1 MKYKTLKITV
11 PGQQAGAANLN
22 AYLLDAIS
30 IAPEKVRPA
39 VLICPGGGYE
49 RCSDREQEPVVM
61 KFLSMGCHAF
71 VLQYSVSPHRF
82 PVALRETAQAAAVIR
97 GYAAQW
103 HVNPDALVVCGFSAG
118 GHLACSIG
126 TFWNNP
132 VAYEAIGR
140 TPEQIKPNGLILSYP
155 VITAGEFGH
164 VRSFRNL
171 LGEEAT
177 AGQYRQVSLE
187 EQVTADM
194 PPVFLWHTITDQT
207 VPVENSLLLATAL
220 QRNRVNFELHIYP
233 EGGHGLSLANKETG
247 GSEKCLTVPC
257 CQSWI
262 SLVQLWIETKYMAEM
277 ESTLRLGEE

>member
-1 MKYKTLKITV
+1 MKYERLKITV
-11 PGQQAGAANLN
+11 PGQQAGAVNLN

-30 IAPEKVRPA
+30 IAPTKARPA
-39 VLICPGGGYE
+39 VLICPGGGYAD
-49 RCSDREQEPVVM
+49 CSDREQEPVAM

-82 PVALRETAQAAAVIR
+82 PVALLEVAQAVATIR
-97 GYAAQW
+97 EHADEW

-126 TFWNNP
+126 TFWNHP

-140 TPEQIKPNGLILSYP
+140 TPKQVKPNGLILCYP
-155 VITAGEFGH
+155 VITSGEFGH
-164 VRSFRNL
+164 VRSFQNL
-171 LGEEAT
+171 LGAEA
-177 AGQYRQVSLE
+177 AAEQRRQVSLE

-194 PPVFLWHTITDQT
+194 PPVFLWHTITDQA
-207 VPVENSLLLATAL
+207 VPVENSLMLAAAL
-220 QRNRVNFELHIYP
+220 RRNQINFELHIYP
-233 EGGHGLSLANKETG
+233 DGGHGLSLANEETG

-262 SLVQLWIETKYMAEM
+262 SLVQLWLETKYMAIGGQ
-277 ESTLRLGEE
+277 SVV